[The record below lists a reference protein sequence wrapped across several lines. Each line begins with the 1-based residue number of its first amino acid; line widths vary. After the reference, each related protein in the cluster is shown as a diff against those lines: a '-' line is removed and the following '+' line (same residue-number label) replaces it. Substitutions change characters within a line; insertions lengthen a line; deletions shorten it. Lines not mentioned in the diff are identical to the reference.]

1 MQSLA
6 DFFRRASEQFIS
18 LRFEIPGIPRDFDFE
33 NEIPG
38 NPRDFDLLRY
48 IVSTYVSLQKNQE
61 QKSNERSYKLCRA
74 RQSYNNRID
83 VITINMI
90 SSTTSSDDDNNNVS
104 LSVVQTVK
112 KWIRNSWPFATAGK
126 IDERRP
132 DDVAARQEGE
142 VLYIHQDECASV
154 DDTAVIDGDRRDE
167 EKCRDDNEA
176 SGGAAAFE
184 DYGSKEALSASLS
197 NEQHDNEND
206 DNKAG
211 SRVMDIFMASSP
223 KKYFLRSSR
232 RRRSCRFQLDDDKI
246 DVVARSSNDD
256 ESVMAGGHFGGLNND
271 GADCKASSMTNNHDD
286 RSKQDYDDNDKQ
298 VDELAAPALPQD
310 TTTTNHSCS
319 WTQQE
324 ITSLRQAYQQS
335 NPTSPTLWQDISTAM
350 NSNKRRSASECQRKW
365 FSLVAT
371 PKKRVGRRKNGR
383 VNDVKKYGVE
393 EDGSE
398 EEDDL
403 FDSTPLKCAV
413 QEIENDLLF
422 QHQRRTTAAAAVATT
437 SAATAKQEELE
448 QDNNND
454 TTFHSPNKIMTKM
467 MIKSPLSK
475 RPRMFSPKNKNS
487 NNNGGMKNDGIL
499 SPLINRRKGY
509 NTYVNNLRR
518 EIGRAQKARRGDE
531 KMSRD
536 ENIERCGNN
545 SSRGGRGKG
554 GGSTAN
560 KSSTTI
566 RIKEGKGKSQ
576 LSAELDDGSFVLNIP
591 QEDSDDE
598 NGSDVDLFEEVFR
611 MEDEEN
617 VFS

>member
-1 MQSLA
+1 MWNNAIVGGLFQTGI
-6 DFFRRASEQFIS
+6 RAIHMYDDILPIFY
-18 LRFEIPGIPRDFDFE
+18 FT
-33 NEIPG
+33 
-38 NPRDFDLLRY
+38 
-48 IVSTYVSLQKNQE
+48 VHCVYVCVAAK
-61 QKSNERSYKLCRA
+61 KSRAKKQRAKLPYKLCRA

-90 SSTTSSDDDNNNVS
+90 SSTTSSSDDNNNNIS

-132 DDVAARQEGE
+132 DDAARQDE

-154 DDTAVIDGDRRDE
+154 DDTTVIDGDRRDE
-167 EKCRDDNEA
+167 EACRDDNEA
-176 SGGAAAFE
+176 SGGAAVE

-197 NEQHDNEND
+197 NGQHDNDND
-206 DNKAG
+206 DYKAG
-211 SRVMDIFMASSP
+211 SRVMDIVMASP

-232 RRRSCRFQLDDDKI
+232 RRRSCRFQLDDKI

-256 ESVMAGGHFGGLNND
+256 ESVMASGHFGGLNDID
-271 GADCKASSMTNNHDD
+271 GADSKVSSMRNSHDD
-286 RSKQDYDDNDKQ
+286 RSKQDNDNNDKQ
-298 VDELAAPALPQD
+298 EVDQFAAPALPQD
-310 TTTTNHSCS
+310 TTTTTTTNHSCS

-324 ITSLRQAYQQS
+324 ITSLRKAYQQS

-350 NSNKRRSASECQRKW
+350 SSSNKRRSASECQRKW

-383 VNDVKKYGVE
+383 VNEKKYGVE
-393 EDGSE
+393 EDVSE

-422 QHQRRTTAAAAVATT
+422 QHHRRSTAAAATT
-437 SAATAKQEELE
+437 SAATAKQEELVE

-454 TTFHSPNKIMTKM
+454 TTFHSPIKIMTKM

-518 EIGRAQKARRGDE
+518 EIGRAQKARKRGDDDD
-531 KMSRD
+531 KMSRGG
-536 ENIERCGNN
+536 NIVGRCSDN

-576 LSAELDDGSFVLNIP
+576 LSAELVDGSFVLNIP

-598 NGSDVDLFEEVFR
+598 NGSDIDLFEEVFR

-617 VFS
+617 EFS

>member
-1 MQSLA
+1 MKKPYNDVQPLHNAFLQYSSCGAVVELCT
-6 DFFRRASEQFIS
+6 FSEIS
-18 LRFEIPGIPRDFDFE
+18 NVHDS
-33 NEIPG
+33 
-38 NPRDFDLLRY
+38 
-48 IVSTYVSLQKNQE
+48 VSTYVVAAK
-61 QKSNERSYKLCRA
+61 KSRAKKATRSEETKAQHC
-74 RQSYNNRID
+74 

-90 SSTTSSDDDNNNVS
+90 SSATSSSDDDNNNNVS

-132 DDVAARQEGE
+132 DDNAARQDQ
-142 VLYIHQDECASV
+142 VLYIHEDECASV
-154 DDTAVIDGDRRDE
+154 DDSTVIDGDRRYD
-167 EKCRDDNEA
+167 EKCRDDNEE
-176 SGGAAAFE
+176 SGDVAAVE

-197 NEQHDNEND
+197 NEQHGNDND
-206 DNKAG
+206 DYKAG
-211 SRVMDIFMASSP
+211 SRVMDIVMASP

-246 DVVARSSNDD
+246 DVVARSSHDE
-256 ESVMAGGHFGGLNND
+256 ESVMASGHFGGLNDID
-271 GADCKASSMTNNHDD
+271 GADSKVSSMTNSLDD
-286 RSKQDYDDNDKQ
+286 RSKQGNDNNDNE

-310 TTTTNHSCS
+310 TTTTTITNHHSC

-324 ITSLRQAYQQS
+324 ITSLRKAYQQS

-350 NSNKRRSASECQRKW
+350 NSNKRSASECQRKW

-383 VNDVKKYGVE
+383 VVNDVKKNKYGEE

-413 QEIENDLLF
+413 QEIENDLLLF
-422 QHQRRTTAAAAVATT
+422 QHHRRTTAA
-437 SAATAKQEELE
+437 SAKQEELLE
-448 QDNNND
+448 QDNND

-487 NNNGGMKNDGIL
+487 NNGGMKNDGIL

-518 EIGRAQKARRGDE
+518 EIGRAQKARRGDDDE
-531 KMSRD
+531 KMSGD
-536 ENIERCGNN
+536 ENIGRCGNN
-545 SSRGGRGKG
+545 SGRGGRGKG
-554 GGSTAN
+554 GGSIAN
-560 KSSTTI
+560 KSSTI
-566 RIKEGKGKSQ
+566 RIKEGNGKSQ
-576 LSAELDDGSFVLNIP
+576 LSAELVVDGSSFVLNIP
-591 QEDSDDE
+591 QEESDDE

-617 VFS
+617 EFPCD